1 MSADTTVILG
11 IEVPSTDP
19 LFLAG
24 LGAHVV
30 VGIAC
35 VTAGL
40 IAMLSPKRPGRHPLA
55 GTIYYWCL
63 AVVFVSA
70 TALSIARWSEDWHLL
85 ILGVVSFAAA
95 SIGRTAAQRHWRGWV
110 RVHMAGMGLSY
121 IVLLTAFYVDNGK
134 SLPLWRELAQ
144 WVFCVVPGALGAPL
158 LLHALLHHP
167 LVRKA
172 SG

>member
-1 MSADTTVILG
+1 MSADTTIILG

-24 LGAHVV
+24 VGAHVV

-40 IAMLSPKRPGRHPLA
+40 IAMLSPKRPRRHPLA

-63 AVVFVSA
+63 AMVFVSA
-70 TALSIARWSEDWHLL
+70 TALSIARWSEDWHLF
-85 ILGVVSFAAA
+85 ILGVVSFVAA
-95 SIGRTAAQRHWRGWV
+95 SIARTAARRHWRGWV
-110 RVHMAGMGLSY
+110 RVHMAGMGVSY
-121 IVLLTAFYVDNGK
+121 IVLLTAFYVDNGE
-134 SLPLWRELAQ
+134 SLPLWRELPQWAF
-144 WVFCVVPGALGAPL
+144 WVFPGALGAPL

-172 SG
+172 SR